1 MSASWKPY
9 LTDLKRRKSM
19 ADIFDEIDE
28 ELKKDRAQV
37 LWARYG
43 KYLIAAVA
51 AVVLA
56 VASAQGYKAWQTSQ
70 AETAANAYQAA
81 LEADDVAIALND
93 IIAGLTD
100 GYEMLAQFRIAGE
113 KAVNGDKLDAEM
125 DYLAL
130 AEDKSIKPLYL
141 QAALLLSVMNAPD
154 GSDIAALQERLVPLT
169 SVLGP
174 WQGLAIELSA
184 ALDLQKG
191 EALAA
196 RAKFEAIVAL
206 PEISPELRQRAQQ
219 MLTILQL

>member
-1 MSASWKPY
+1 
-9 LTDLKRRKSM
+9 M

-93 IIAGLTD
+93 VIAGLTD

-130 AEDKSIKPLYL
+130 AEDKSIKPLYQ

>member
-1 MSASWKPY
+1 
-9 LTDLKRRKSM
+9 M

-43 KYLIAAVA
+43 KYLISAVA

-93 IIAGLTD
+93 AIAGLTD

-130 AEDKSIKPLYL
+130 AEDKSIKPLYQ

>member
-1 MSASWKPY
+1 
-9 LTDLKRRKSM
+9 M

-81 LEADDVAIALND
+81 LEADDVAIALNYA
-93 IIAGLTD
+93 IAGLTD

-130 AEDKSIKPLYL
+130 AEDKSIKPLYQ

>member
-93 IIAGLTD
+93 AIAGLTD

-130 AEDKSIKPLYL
+130 AEDKSIKPLYQ

>member
-93 IIAGLTD
+93 VIAGLTD

-130 AEDKSIKPLYL
+130 AEDKSIKPLYQ

>member
-1 MSASWKPY
+1 
-9 LTDLKRRKSM
+9 M

-93 IIAGLTD
+93 AIAGLTD

-130 AEDKSIKPLYL
+130 AEDKSIKPLYQ

-219 MLTILQL
+219 MLTILRL

>member
-1 MSASWKPY
+1 
-9 LTDLKRRKSM
+9 M

-93 IIAGLTD
+93 AIAGLTD

-130 AEDKSIKPLYL
+130 AEDKSIKPLYQ

>member
-93 IIAGLTD
+93 VIAGLTD

-130 AEDKSIKPLYL
+130 AEDKSIKPLY
-141 QAALLLSVMNAPD
+141 QRAALLLSVMNAPD